1 MLKKL
6 IRELTRHPP
15 SDGRVIAV
23 DEFGPLEIRPQKGSN
38 WCIKG
43 KPNRVPAT
51 YTRKEGVRH
60 LHAALDLK
68 SNSLYGHIKRR
79 KRAVEFLKFLKYIGS
94 LYPITERLYIIC
106 DNFGPH
112 KKEEVLIWTERN
124 NVELVFTPTNASWLN
139 PIEPHFGPL
148 KKFAIRNSNYKSH
161 KEQGRTIRRY
171 IAWRNREAKKDEL
184 H

>member
-1 MLKKL
+1 M
-6 IRELTRHPP
+6 
-15 SDGRVIAV
+15 
-23 DEFGPLEIRPQKGSN
+23 
-38 WCIKG
+38 
-43 KPNRVPAT
+43 
-51 YTRKEGVRH
+51 RH
-60 LHAALDLK
+60 LLAALDLK
-68 SNSLYGHIKRR
+68 SNNLYGHIKKR
-79 KRAVEFLKFLKYIGS
+79 KRAIEFLQFLKYKGS

-112 KKEEVLIWTERN
+112 KTEKVLTWAEKN

-148 KKFAIRNSNYKSH
+148 RKFALRNSNYKSH
-161 KEQGRTIRRY
+161 KEQGRAIRRY